1 MYIYKKTQFQQEQD
15 RSSSPK
21 QLTANDSCLNT
32 KWRHVRSGC
41 EVNRLSASLK
51 TVPFGWRKLTFPPR
65 DPCAWAAE
73 AATMKQQAAAIISM
87 HCVITFQEE
96 RERLCL
102 CLVCILP
109 WWALAKR
116 SIHVCDCP
124 YLCSMFVFICREQL
138 TTVLPSKSPAP
149 TPLCLL

>member
-1 MYIYKKTQFQQEQD
+1 MYIYKKTKFQQEQD
-15 RSSSPK
+15 RSSSPLCK

-32 KWRHVRSGC
+32 KWRHVCSGC

-51 TVPFGWRKLTFPPR
+51 TVPFGRTVPPR

-87 HCVITFQEE
+87 HCVITFGR

-149 TPLCLL
+149 RPLCLL